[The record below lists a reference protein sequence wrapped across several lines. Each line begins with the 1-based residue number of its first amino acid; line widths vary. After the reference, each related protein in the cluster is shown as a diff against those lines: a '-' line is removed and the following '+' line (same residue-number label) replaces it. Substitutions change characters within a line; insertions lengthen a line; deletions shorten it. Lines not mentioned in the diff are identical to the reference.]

1 MTIDELIDQ
10 LQANGYKNHSRAA
23 FKQKLYNSPSFRRE
37 LYDANGFKSHG
48 IGYKD
53 FESKLNINN
62 GTIAQS
68 NSEYE
73 EDKRTKSIDDGAD
86 KDGQGVIDFAQ
97 NVVRHVTDGLMSSSS
112 GLSKAI
118 GNTAISLYGGV
129 TGSDMTNTHAEFN
142 KSMDDARDKLQAL
155 MGSPINYISD
165 QIDSDDEDAAAAKSV
180 KRYKEER
187 EAQNKRYEL
196 EVWDD
201 TKGVGENIVSLP
213 YKVLSQP
220 VEALSIALSTTGDI
234 FLAKSSVGTRF
245 FGMGVDG
252 AYDELK
258 KINAE
263 NPDLH
268 LDDHPNIALGYS
280 ASVGVIQGLFEK
292 YSVDKILGPAA
303 SKRAA
308 NYVLNKAV
316 REITKRGGVIT
327 TELLEKE
334 VAAVSRRIGTKV
346 GAAALNTLVATGVE
360 GSEEL
365 FTEMGNDAI
374 RIMTNHIGSGLGI
387 DGDIFDIDEMKN
399 TAAERYLTNFA
410 AGAVGGAG
418 LGMTHGLFNN
428 SSDYIRYTYAT
439 ENNKDEARA
448 QIDSEI
454 QNSRKY
460 SDEMKSALLGYS
472 ELMHDMSTKIDN
484 DADIDTKKKMMA
496 LLGSKSYQISKVQS
510 LEQKIAT
517 IDDSLKEAQQPL
529 LDREKAKLAHINNV
543 ILATYKGNDLVYNEK
558 DGQYTKTIGDETSTI
573 SELEY
578 MIGSVAQLQ
587 DKRKDGD
594 ATDDEDGSFADDDAD
609 LISDLTR
616 GVEAVSDIPVEVIK
630 PLDVGTKIEY
640 NGVRGEVVEIDRLKD
655 GSIRS
660 IKLKDDDGNDTF
672 VFING
677 KDIEEYGIQI
687 ISDENTRQTND
698 DGSVG
703 EENQSEAQTEDGGI
717 SEGEST
723 ITAVEGEPSDIGIAD
738 DDGSTKEGQ
747 KEQEP
752 LYKSDPGYV
761 SELEKEHSRLTKER
775 DEYISDIAELKAI
788 DPTFD
793 ENGEETAKAQRIYD
807 DGIKNAEEKA
817 RTNSIN
823 KRRDAD
829 IKKAKDIGKRKGI
842 DVTKTIENIN
852 KKYDEE
858 LGENQKE
865 NEVGHT
871 KVSRVLDSQIDDENF
886 PRENIESHPI
896 FQSNARKAKESKGRA
911 EGKAFKKTL
920 ANGEVIT
927 GKYILINKNDVFA
940 SHRAHSFSKTPGVP
954 VNKNGN
960 TFNDN
965 DYERSKTAQAKQI
978 KDANNYDQRAI
989 EDPVLIDRN
998 GVVKSGNGR
1007 TISRQMSNAKS
1018 SQKYTNELKERAE
1031 EFGFT
1036 KEQVEAIG
1044 DEDVMLAVEL
1054 DGDPV
1059 YTTKEYAKYNEDSTK
1074 KKTPTEDAIVKA
1086 KSLDEK
1092 TISQMASVFEDSDV
1106 MSDLSLSDIDRLRN
1120 ILINNG
1126 VISETNQSL
1135 YFDEN
1140 GKLTASGSELIEN
1153 ILLASI
1159 FNENEIRTLSKLPSI
1174 RKKLAQNRVRLLNNR
1189 RKEET
1194 SVINLV
1200 RRAISIIGL
1209 STSYSGSFEDKLE
1222 QYITQSDMFDVV
1234 DSDKDVVLMAI
1245 LINDASKFRQL
1256 LDSLNNIVEGEDL
1269 FGNTIDSASVLSSV
1283 YDMVHDE
1290 LSDKQKLVL
1299 EKAGYNINI
1308 EEYEKQ
1314 EEGNETVSD
1323 KGKDGLTSGRQEGNI
1338 GTVSDGKNKSETGGK
1353 ENDRKKEGVDEVD
1366 RGKDIS
1372 YESDTSSKKKDSTE
1386 DVVNKDVKEAEEVG
1400 KDEKDKK
1407 TEASDSTDF
1416 EATDKK
1422 LADKIKKIDDEIDD
1436 IWADFNKL
1444 GISLTP
1450 EQQAENM
1457 AKAVRLMSLYAQ
1469 KGVYKLA
1476 QIINDAIK
1484 HFGRAKTEEF
1494 LPFLKKAYLASQS
1507 EVEDDIID
1515 KFDDVKSVRN
1525 FKILDDV
1532 SGIDTNRENNNV
1544 KIQEDES
1551 KEVNNKGHG
1560 ASGSFMDRTREIVE
1574 QGSLFGDD
1582 EVGGIIRSGEGKRGE
1597 VSQGRGG
1604 DERSVPSGRS
1614 RGDSKEGTLSGT
1626 VRLTNNVPIP
1636 GTIEPQQSPKKN
1648 YEPKSIDA
1656 PRTFN
1661 IKSHFE
1667 DNNTAIRTLL
1677 SIIKDGDRLATEA
1690 EKEIL
1695 AKYVGW
1701 GGIKAVN
1708 RIEGQAWSNAD
1719 MPYKEL
1725 FGELVELTKDFEAI
1739 GYSRLLND
1747 ISKSTLNAHYTGT
1760 DVIEG
1765 IYSALEHLGFKG
1777 GNILEPSAGIG
1788 NFIGFAPKNI
1798 MNNSSVTA
1806 IEIDRLT
1813 GKILEKLYPS
1823 ASTFIKGYEEVSMPL
1838 NGFDLIVSNIPFG
1851 NYGVATSRNDSPIV
1865 KKASKK
1871 IHNYFF
1877 AKALE
1882 QVKDGGIIAFVTSTG
1897 VMDSKGN
1904 EFLRQYISEN
1914 AWFIGAIRLPNKT
1927 FKGLAG
1933 TSVTTDIIFL
1943 KKTASPISNTDFI
1956 GTSDVEINGEVLSIN
1971 NYFKEN
1977 PNHVIGEY
1985 TIGRLYGGKQIAV
1998 EYKGENSIYD
2008 EISSIV
2014 KKGFPKNIVSAT
2026 QSIPQSHAHATVTN
2040 IEPNTIIYDKEG
2052 SYFITDAGIKRKIAN
2067 KHQAKVPSF
2076 IRLRDILKEQY
2087 RLEASPNVKDEEIE
2101 ANRALLNKEY
2111 DNYVSNFGALN
2122 TQDNKPFV
2130 MSDVFGYNLLG
2141 SELKDKDSNRYH
2153 KADIFKK
2160 RVINKNNRVDIADNL
2175 GDAISISINET
2186 GAIDIKRLASLLNVK
2201 EETLVEDYYGEL
2213 FYDSD
2218 GTVVDR
2224 EAYLSGNV
2232 KKKYKEAVSLS
2243 ESNPIYNKNVEA
2255 LEKVIPKDIPIE
2267 LIDINIGA
2275 RFVPIEYYRDF
2286 ATFIFNT
2293 QVEASYNRILDQYKF
2308 KGGNSAN
2315 VNLLYGTSR
2324 IDGYKLLEHA
2334 LHGSRPTIYDKID
2347 ESTTIVNQEETQLA
2361 IEKLEEIERVFRNW
2375 IVSDGNRASVLK
2387 RIYNDAFNTT
2397 IKREFSPKG
2406 FSINGS
2412 NSAITLA
2419 DHQVSAIKML
2429 VTNRGGIIDHIVGAG
2444 KTFLMISAAMKMKQL
2459 GIANKPTI
2467 IGLKS
2472 TIQDLVSDAK
2482 KLFPTASILS
2492 PSENDFSAQNRK
2504 SFLAKIQNN
2513 DWDIIIMSHEQFG
2526 YIPQD
2531 NEFQQN
2537 IIQQEIEEIEQA
2549 LLQSAGD
2556 TGPSKQQLSGLIK
2569 RKENLTKKLSELS
2582 SRDIDKE
2589 VINFRNIGIDHLFVD
2604 ESQYFKNLQYTTR
2617 INRVSGLGNP
2627 IGSKR
2632 SYNMLTAIRTL
2643 QAKNGGDKGVTFLS
2657 GTPISNSLVEMYLL
2671 LKYLRPTKLEELG
2684 YRTFDSWV
2692 KQFATQSS
2700 QMEFTVSGS
2709 VKLKNRFRE
2718 FVNIPELSILYNE
2731 IADIRNDNNLKLP
2744 KPVIRGGS
2752 PQLIAV
2758 KQSDEQLEWTDRLIE
2773 FSNQKHGDRDGSLIG
2788 KPNMSESQQSA
2799 AMLLVTNISNK
2810 LSVDLRL
2817 VDKNS
2822 PFNPDGKL
2830 AAAANVIKEEY
2841 DKSSGIKGT
2850 QLIFSDIGTPKSGRV
2865 MDDLQSFLEDQLN
2878 VSNDDI
2884 NLIFGEANDEGKRP
2898 SRSISKIKENIKEIL
2913 EYTDSQIDQ
2922 IIQDSKGSKDDFNA
2936 YSELRRLLIQHG
2948 IPESE
2953 IAFIHD
2959 YKTKKQREK
2968 LFKAVNEG
2976 SIRVVIGSTQKL
2988 GTGVNI
2994 QQRIVA
3000 LHHIDAKWNPADM
3013 EQRNGRGIRQKNMNK
3028 EVAVYNYGT
3037 ERTLDAYKYQLI
3049 STKQK
3054 FINQV
3059 KSGALSEDRYALEED
3074 GEDLAAS
3081 SITAILSGNPLL
3093 FEKAKTDSEVE
3104 KLRRSQRAFIAQQ
3117 SNIDSEIEALEH
3129 SIPNQQK
3136 FIEKRVKDID
3146 TTKANT
3152 MTNKDGELKP
3162 TWVIDGKRVDDN
3174 DTRVSLVKAKTDTV
3188 RNAEPGTTVLIG
3200 KVGGLQYIAQKV
3212 HNENAGLFTSDIQY
3226 KLVGEMEYKSNTL
3239 PFNAIEKLPADL
3251 EKAKTF
3257 LEKSKKDLESLK
3269 EKENRVW
3276 DKQNEL
3282 DQKII
3287 KQKQIN
3293 DSLANQNEESSL
3305 SQDKKN
3311 VSRGEVGLG
3320 FKEILQRTPLS
3331 NDSKKVLQFILK
3343 KFPYIA
3349 NNVDF
3354 IEDQKVWDDLVGSDE
3369 YGGWYATDDET
3380 GRIVILLN
3388 PKKKAGRD
3396 ETILHEVIHA
3406 FTQTIIDNPR
3416 TAAEREYVAQI
3427 TELYNKFK
3435 SIKGVSQTHAY
3446 IYDDIHEFVTYTM
3459 TNTPFQRFLRNRL
3472 STRSLF
3478 DKVIDAI
3485 RNMFGFPS
3493 NDIVNKVISSTKA
3506 IISTTDYSN
3515 IQERILDGYRA
3526 QKGAK
3531 IDISTQ
3537 GSNKTNKVYET
3548 KVETKSGKGETV
3560 QFKSSQGTNDYTS
3573 SDNIQREGDKVKS
3586 SGIGRTIA
3594 GVWNKF
3600 KNIQFTGTTK
3610 VKNAADVAHI
3620 MRLLEDK
3627 SVEHAFAVHI
3637 DSKGN
3642 SHIQFLSIGGVSGTV
3657 VDPKLVLSGVAKFK
3671 SKKVYLVHNHPSG
3684 NMTPSNA
3691 DRDITKKITEGLSSL
3706 TTEFE
3711 HIIMDTYKQE
3721 YLVLDKY
3728 GYTDGRFTREKREEG
3743 RKLSTHIFDGAKVL
3757 TEPLAKIT
3765 SSSDVAEFLYQK
3777 RFSVLP
3783 KNGYLILNQQN
3794 NIIGNFSFKGDVNVN
3809 ELLLSFGETATAKS
3823 VIMYGNS
3830 APLNLNAIS
3839 VRLNKLDVGLLDYVE
3854 VKGGGNDVKGAYDY
3868 ISAAGS
3874 GLLNEVQAKY
3884 GTNMVNEPVNDSSDL
3899 RFQILGEK
3907 GAAALDKY
3915 DEATHRMDNL
3925 EVARQMEEAGKTEK
3939 EIRRATGWERGVDKL
3954 WRYEILDI
3962 DLIKR
3967 FGDNTKIKSALRILG
3982 RGYEIELKQLD
3993 RFNDLI
3999 KAYPK
4004 LNRLKVR
4011 LGYLSTAA
4019 GSYGGDTIT
4028 LSEYK
4033 YRDVIKDIQFNLNR
4047 SGEFGGAYVL
4057 NDDYLLGKL
4066 NELTSTLLHEIQH
4079 AIQEIEG
4086 FARGGSPTQ
4095 FMNWNIERLR
4105 EDNEKNA
4112 EILRDLIKEGEKKGL
4127 SPSEV
4132 MSIGDGL
4139 IASNNLSKLQNAIY
4153 EYENAPELYRS
4164 LAGEVETRNVGQ
4176 RIGMTPEQRRETL
4189 LTETEDVAR
4198 EDQIVMMDGV
4208 EQAMSLSDSESQPI
4222 TEAESKTLTD
4232 WLNKAFGGA
4241 VKIFSD
4247 WEDFEKIAKERGVS
4261 DGDIDNVRL
4270 SIKKIGRTGKQIDF
4284 GSTNVSGVSK
4294 GLRNFFVRNL
4304 FDYDFNI
4311 ARTGS
4316 QYFSFN
4322 NGLVDGNI
4330 RVSNHTKADD
4340 NIRIGSRN
4348 SYDVEVYEDGT
4359 VHFDIDTIHNNL
4371 TSKDISKSLKAVQ
4384 DIMSKVIADS
4394 DALIKDIK
4402 TIFNTDKSIS
4412 EKKQDAFSYLS
4423 SKIDTSRIDSNL
4435 IDVFIPELAM
4445 SLNKAEQGVDFA
4457 KERYNEVIKKQ
4468 EDKKERLIAAL
4479 ERTRVNN
4486 EREKKAKEA
4495 YNRFKKGEITAEEY
4509 SKEHSRIYNNSDIK
4523 LLQYPD
4529 GTVYGAVL
4537 PDGSMYLNPERLN
4550 ANTPIHE
4557 HTHLFNQVIQKT
4569 NPKLWDKIVEA
4580 TKKTEL
4586 WEEVKNDPNYA
4597 NLKTD
4602 SQIADEVFSRFVGD
4616 KGEGSWQERIAKAD
4630 SKSRL
4635 AKVGE
4640 LIKEYWNA
4648 IKEFFGVDI
4657 YKGMTADDFAN
4668 MTLDKL
4674 FSGKEIKGAE
4684 EAIGVKDD
4692 KSVVKK
4698 MMIGGK
4704 EVEVKTL
4711 PQVTNGFYS
4720 PIEKKLL
4727 DEKATN
4733 LSATKWLERLGKGDE
4748 MQFTGLKDF
4757 LESKKPNEQVKK
4769 SDIQDFMR
4777 DNRIEVVEVV
4787 KLDRPFREI
4796 KKAFENVGNEWEE
4809 VYGGVY
4815 AKLSDKSNEYE
4826 RRYNLKINGVEYGRD
4841 FTYLDAKSYV
4851 EANAQTNPEKNRS
4864 KFSQYQLEGQKENYK
4879 EIMIVLPREGSMKK
4893 VGDYTVPSAHK
4904 YGEDL
4909 ADNRRV
4915 VHLRMNTRTDADG
4928 NKVLFLEEVQSD
4940 HNQEARKKGVRNE
4953 KEMKR
4958 ISELADLFLEDR
4970 TKNQEG
4976 TPERI
4981 EYEKLTARNNTQG
4994 VPDAPFIKD
5003 TNATT
5008 KLGLKVAL
5016 KEAVAQGADKISWTT
5031 GEQQNERYDLSKQ
5044 VDWINAE
5051 KTQKGDYKI
5060 EVGHK
5065 DNRPMETQYL
5075 KENELEPNLGKE
5087 LATKIINDGGGMYK
5101 GLDLKVGGKGMK
5113 GFYGEPSEGKLGIV
5127 GQVAKSLFKQEPKTV
5142 EIETEK
5148 YKDADLRIDEQKD
5161 GTFSIIENPNS
5172 SNKKIIASGL
5182 KNMNEVK
5189 SFINT
5194 TTQHAI
5200 TITPEMRQQV
5210 QEGLPLFNVGLDVA
5224 RFMVKSQLKSDKVM
5238 FNISDKYWNDLGKVV
5253 NDAKNVE
5260 DLNNAL
5266 DIISDAIFQKYSK
5279 KRAVISNNRVRA
5291 QVRMLQST
5299 NPREMATVISNAGV
5313 MFKTDA
5319 DDYSE
5324 GDLEKLKK
5332 PAEDMLTKSRIDIG
5346 QKWNEVLKN
5355 YPSSVRYLVY
5365 RGIYKFISKESEAYP
5380 IGYIKEAFD
5389 STIQRFSESDSPQN
5403 FDFYT
5408 EYNQSIID
5416 LLGEDR
5422 DSVINVDT
5430 DNGISGT
5437 WIKMNKAS
5445 DSNDIEATKI
5455 KVAAASNGT
5464 SWCTKQTDT
5473 SGTGAKKVIEEDNHD
5488 FYVFFPKNTTQA
5500 TIAIVP
5506 IREGEEEQLVNNS
5519 WYTGVFKQSNAS
5531 DNNVDP
5537 EYYETVNQLAKKT
5550 KDKDLAYTLEKI
5562 GYSGLSKEEIKE
5574 LQRQKDKVKLD
5585 WFENHSGEI
5594 FTDEDIEDINRIYG
5608 ISIIVNGDQLG
5619 LHEWTEGIEEQL
5631 PESIRKDFGN
5641 KLFKSISYIELDA
5654 NFKDSQVQSL
5664 GNLQSIGGYA
5674 YFEDSQVQSLG
5685 NLQSIGGNAYFNGS
5699 PITSLGNLQSI
5710 GGNAYFEDSQVQS
5723 LGNLQSIGGYA
5734 NFNDSQVQSLG
5745 NLQSIGGDADFM
5757 DSKKNIFRLLKT
5769 GDNVAKEKALRIKDI
5784 FTNAHYS
5791 YLANLKNGGD
5801 IKLFNDFLP
5810 AEFRLRREEIDVNLS
5825 HNSDEIRFSMSES
5838 AVNQADKAATVG
5850 NTDPIGKVVINLNK
5864 SGATKEAQIK
5874 EFASAWITVMQRQSA
5889 SFINRGL
5896 ELVADTEYIK
5906 ETRGDAML
5914 ALQNAIADHTSKLK
5928 KTDKL
5933 IGWVKSFWVRVG
5945 KMLRINISSDR
5956 LKEMTIGEFLDIASA
5971 QLRYTNDIISELL
5984 ADSTSDNKAIE
5995 TEGKKSEENYREE
6008 SISEREKKLLDEY
6021 ESLIANMDNEGGKS
6035 DTRQNNMSIEEEY
6048 DFIGRDL
6055 SDNTQALVRTNGKEY
6070 DSMLQSLVGSAKKV
6084 VETIAFL
6091 MPTLKNA
6098 GISVTLHKST
6108 SSYYNAVANNG
6119 GSAIEATRSFA
6130 FYKDGQIHINIHK
6143 PGIKANVA
6151 IHEALHPIIRDLLV
6165 NNKPVFD
6172 RFVNDILNDK
6182 ELRKKYYDD
6191 FAMARYSHL
6200 DGDKISEEAIIE
6212 ASADII
6218 LARIIKGLD
6227 AASDSVFNRVLK
6239 YIKEALG
6246 KTYGKLFEHVN
6257 TRADFNA
6264 FANTLADGISKGM
6277 VISFN
6282 REGKAAIKE
6291 IVENAAS
6298 IADGNN
6304 TKNITGEKVDNDD
6317 AINNKKQASGL
6328 SQSIQDNRAQQKRA
6342 IQSKLTADILTN
6354 PDINWEHIAS
6364 KLVTSGVLTKDEVDD
6379 ILNGWRQKNA
6389 SVNTVGKN
6397 MSSDQTLMAI
6407 EGMAEL
6413 LHLRNMTE
6421 DDDVRITHEAMD
6433 ELVANLDGELSDS
6446 LLHYTP
6452 YEVKA
6457 TIKRIADSGLA
6468 HPVNILQIFHNVINS
6483 GNVPGHEKFIAMGI
6497 AISQLKSSLK
6507 KYKDIYKKTGDKH
6520 SADMVDSINDMLLR
6534 LAAASKT
6541 ASSLSGAALGIHSK
6555 LIELGGLTY
6564 EGQLIELDGIN
6575 KRGKNIEIEESDK
6588 KQINALVN
6596 KINELQAALDKAIT
6610 SNETKNDGDKEKET
6624 TYRTIRKVNAGKQP
6638 ILSKE
6643 VLLAKLRK
6651 LRASSTSFSLAMS
6664 VSDHSDMSYNEIIVE
6679 LIKVAHIDGAVTF
6692 KDVVEAVK
6700 GYDNQI
6706 TENDIYNAVISQ
6718 THESKAKR
6726 LSELAQREATTKR
6739 HARDIARLEK
6749 MIKDDIAAL
6758 LVNNKVPDT
6767 NRMHSIRK
6775 LLYDIE
6781 KNIYSIDTTGSIMAT
6796 QQNAIDQIRDNYDI
6810 AFLHPSPDKS
6820 TEDML
6825 SSIVNAIRMLHDAK
6839 YKAWIE
6845 ETYRNLKKEIDN
6857 INEAIKN
6864 GTFAKTVSPSNDTR
6878 KEIPTHIS
6886 VPVFDDDG
6894 EVIGIDEQEFNYG
6907 RILRDISTMRRE
6919 IEAIKNKY
6927 RNSESAYHKWYVR
6940 FRNTIGGSMAM
6951 MDLSYFAVQGYRALT
6966 LFWRNPKMFIQA
6978 FSKSISVMADE
6989 FSRNP
6994 GKADI
6999 IYKQIVENPYYQ
7011 RAVSLGLVIS
7021 DPEAHIHIKE
7031 EIGGDDYF
7039 DIIYDKTKN
7048 KKGLLASTINVPL
7061 KIRKKVKTASNAS
7074 FATHLNLISINTV
7087 SAYIERVVSKT
7098 GEQPSDKELEA
7109 IIRDVNN
7116 STGRPHFKQGSHGGK
7131 IAVGAS
7137 YVLWAPKLY
7146 ASQIFNIANIALDPI
7161 KLAYYASR
7169 GEKDMTRAY
7178 MYKAAN
7184 SVLAFAT
7191 TTAVIYGLR
7200 AMLAKIQCGD
7210 NVGYNT
7216 EKGTSR
7222 SNWMKIQCGDW
7233 SFDPTGNHRQWIRLG
7248 YNLIKTVQNE
7258 PPVDYRGEKISPS
7271 QQIFNVLR
7279 YKSNPA
7285 LAFVSS
7291 LFTGTDFMNRGYYAD
7306 DTSPMQIKSRGGVI
7320 KDAFIPIFGNNLV
7333 DLYKFA
7339 MSDNSERLRLKPLV
7353 AVEQVLGFGV
7363 TYIDP
7368 KEKEERKEIEK
7379 KEKADSKKEKSE
7391 DALQKLIKEGLPKEY
7406 SEGEFQDNVDWS
7418 NISLTDKQYKSKD
7431 GKRRQVFRHISDT
7444 NHDGK
7449 ENDCFVWRT
7458 RIRGKRKGEKYKE
7471 RVPCE

>member
-1 MTIDELIDQ
+1 LTIDELIDQ

-1209 STSYSGSFEDKLE
+1209 STSYSGSFEDKIE

-1457 AKAVRLMSLYAQ
+1457 AKAVRLMALYAQ

-1725 FGELVELTKDFEAI
+1725 FGELVELTKGFEAI

-1806 IEIDRLT
+1806 IELDRLT

-2014 KKGFPKNIVSAT
+2014 KKWFPKNIVSAT

-2040 IEPNTIIYDKEG
+2040 IEPNTIIYDKDG

-3226 KLVGEMEYKSNTL
+3226 KLVGGMEYKSNTL

-3293 DSLANQNEESSL
+3293 DSLANQNEEASL

-3560 QFKSSQGTNDYTS
+3560 QFKSSQGNNDYTS

-3642 SHIQFLSIGGVSGTV
+3642 SHIQFLSIGGISGTV
-3657 VDPKLVLSGVAKFK
+3657 VDPNLVLSGVAKFK

-3691 DRDITKKITEGLSSL
+3691 DRNITKNITEGLSSL

-3830 APLNLNAIS
+3830 APLNLNKIS
-3839 VRLNKLDVGLLDYVE
+3839 VQLNKLDVGLLDYVE

-3868 ISAAGS
+3868 ISAADS

-3884 GTNMVNEPVNDSSDL
+3884 GTNMVNEPVNDS
-3899 RFQILGEK
+3899 
-3907 GAAALDKY
+3907 
-3915 DEATHRMDNL
+3915 
-3925 EVARQMEEAGKTEK
+3925 
-3939 EIRRATGWERGVDKL
+3939 
-3954 WRYEILDI
+3954 
-3962 DLIKR
+3962 
-3967 FGDNTKIKSALRILG
+3967 
-3982 RGYEIELKQLD
+3982 
-3993 RFNDLI
+3993 
-3999 KAYPK
+3999 
-4004 LNRLKVR
+4004 
-4011 LGYLSTAA
+4011 
-4019 GSYGGDTIT
+4019 
-4028 LSEYK
+4028 
-4033 YRDVIKDIQFNLNR
+4033 
-4047 SGEFGGAYVL
+4047 
-4057 NDDYLLGKL
+4057 
-4066 NELTSTLLHEIQH
+4066 
-4079 AIQEIEG
+4079 
-4086 FARGGSPTQ
+4086 
-4095 FMNWNIERLR
+4095 
-4105 EDNEKNA
+4105 
-4112 EILRDLIKEGEKKGL
+4112 
-4127 SPSEV
+4127 
-4132 MSIGDGL
+4132 
-4139 IASNNLSKLQNAIY
+4139 
-4153 EYENAPELYRS
+4153 
-4164 LAGEVETRNVGQ
+4164 
-4176 RIGMTPEQRRETL
+4176 
-4189 LTETEDVAR
+4189 
-4198 EDQIVMMDGV
+4198 
-4208 EQAMSLSDSESQPI
+4208 SESQPI

-4241 VKIFSD
+4241 VRVLGLDAFNAR
-4247 WEDFEKIAKERGVS
+4247 AKELGVKP
-4261 DGDIDNVRL
+4261 I
-4270 SIKKIGRTGKQIDF
+4270 
-4284 GSTNVSGVSK
+4284 
-4294 GLRNFFVRNL
+4294 
-4304 FDYDFNI
+4304 
-4311 ARTGS
+4311 
-4316 QYFSFN
+4316 
-4322 NGLVDGNI
+4322 
-4330 RVSNHTKADD
+4330 
-4340 NIRIGSRN
+4340 
-4348 SYDVEVYEDGT
+4348 
-4359 VHFDIDTIHNNL
+4359 
-4371 TSKDISKSLKAVQ
+4371 
-4384 DIMSKVIADS
+4384 
-4394 DALIKDIK
+4394 DIK
-4402 TIFNTDKSIS
+4402 
-4412 EKKQDAFSYLS
+4412 
-4423 SKIDTSRIDSNL
+4423 
-4435 IDVFIPELAM
+4435 
-4445 SLNKAEQGVDFA
+4445 
-4457 KERYNEVIKKQ
+4457 
-4468 EDKKERLIAAL
+4468 
-4479 ERTRVNN
+4479 
-4486 EREKKAKEA
+4486 
-4495 YNRFKKGEITAEEY
+4495 
-4509 SKEHSRIYNNSDIK
+4509 
-4523 LLQYPD
+4523 YPD

-4537 PDGSMYLNPERLN
+4537 PDGSMYLNPKKIN

-5044 VDWINAE
+5044 VDEIGWQKNENGTYNITPKKDGSVIGTREMMANLTIKQIEDYVGKEVAE
-5051 KTQKGDYKI
+5051 KIQ
-5060 EVGHK
+5060 
-5065 DNRPMETQYL
+5065 
-5075 KENELEPNLGKE
+5075 NEEGKVW
-5087 LATKIINDGGGMYK
+5087 DGGSVKQGK
-5101 GLDLKVGGKGMK
+5101 LTGQQLKVGGKGMI
-5113 GFYGEPSEGKLGIV
+5113 GFYGNPSEGKLGIV
-5127 GQVAKSLFKQEPKTV
+5127 GQVAKSLFKQEPQTIELQNTV
-5142 EIETEK
+5142 TLSGNQNKILRFRDWVWANETKDYSFADAEK
-5148 YKDADLRIDEQKD
+5148 D
-5161 GTFSIIENPNS
+5161 IENNNELYAKYQS
-5172 SNKKIIASGL
+5172 SIP
-5182 KNMNEVK
+5182 
-5189 SFINT
+5189 
-5194 TTQHAI
+5194 TQHAI

-5473 SGTGAKKVIEEDNHD
+5473 SGTGAKKVIEEDDHD

-5574 LQRQKDKVKLD
+5574 IQRQKDKVKLD

-5654 NFKDSQVQSL
+5654 NFNGSQVQSLGNLQSIGGNAYFKGSQVQSLGNLQSIGGYANFNGSPITSLGNLQSIGGNAYFEDSQVQSLGNLQSIGGNAYFNGSQVQSLGNLQSIGGYANFNDSQVQSLGILQSIGGYAYFEGSQVQSLGNLQSIGGYAYFNGSQVQSLGNLQSIGGNANFNGSQVQSLGNLQSIGGHAYFNGSQVQSLGNLQSIGGNAYFKGSQVQSLGNLQSIGEYAYFEDSQVQSLGNLQSIGGNAYFKDSQVQSL
-5664 GNLQSIGGYA
+5664 GNLQSIGGNAYFNGSQVQSLGNLQSIGEYA

-6328 SQSIQDNRAQQKRA
+6328 SQSIQDNRSQQKRA

-6664 VSDHSDMSYNEIIVE
+6664 VSDPSDMSYNEIIVE

-7291 LFTGTDFMNRGYYAD
+7291 LFTGTDFMNRRYYAD
-7306 DTSPMQIKSRGGVI
+7306 DTSPMQIKSRVGVI

>member
-1 MTIDELIDQ
+1 LTIDELIDQ

-308 NYVLNKAV
+308 NYVLNKAA
-316 REITKRGGVIT
+316 REVAKRGGVIT

-543 ILATYKGNDLVYNEK
+543 ILATYKGNDLVYDEK

-1209 STSYSGSFEDKLE
+1209 STSYSGSFEDKIE

-1457 AKAVRLMSLYAQ
+1457 AKAVRLMALYAQ

-1806 IEIDRLT
+1806 IELDRLT

-3293 DSLANQNEESSL
+3293 DSLANQNEEASL

-3560 QFKSSQGTNDYTS
+3560 QFKSSQGNNDYTS

-3642 SHIQFLSIGGVSGTV
+3642 SHIQFLSIGGVTGTV

-3711 HIIMDTYKQE
+3711 HIIMDTYKHE

-3830 APLNLNAIS
+3830 APLNLNKIS
-3839 VRLNKLDVGLLDYVE
+3839 VQLNKLDVGLLDYVE

-3868 ISAAGS
+3868 ISAADS

-3884 GTNMVNEPVNDSSDL
+3884 GTNMVNEPVNDS
-3899 RFQILGEK
+3899 
-3907 GAAALDKY
+3907 
-3915 DEATHRMDNL
+3915 
-3925 EVARQMEEAGKTEK
+3925 
-3939 EIRRATGWERGVDKL
+3939 
-3954 WRYEILDI
+3954 
-3962 DLIKR
+3962 
-3967 FGDNTKIKSALRILG
+3967 
-3982 RGYEIELKQLD
+3982 
-3993 RFNDLI
+3993 
-3999 KAYPK
+3999 
-4004 LNRLKVR
+4004 
-4011 LGYLSTAA
+4011 
-4019 GSYGGDTIT
+4019 
-4028 LSEYK
+4028 
-4033 YRDVIKDIQFNLNR
+4033 
-4047 SGEFGGAYVL
+4047 
-4057 NDDYLLGKL
+4057 
-4066 NELTSTLLHEIQH
+4066 
-4079 AIQEIEG
+4079 
-4086 FARGGSPTQ
+4086 
-4095 FMNWNIERLR
+4095 
-4105 EDNEKNA
+4105 
-4112 EILRDLIKEGEKKGL
+4112 
-4127 SPSEV
+4127 
-4132 MSIGDGL
+4132 
-4139 IASNNLSKLQNAIY
+4139 
-4153 EYENAPELYRS
+4153 
-4164 LAGEVETRNVGQ
+4164 
-4176 RIGMTPEQRRETL
+4176 
-4189 LTETEDVAR
+4189 
-4198 EDQIVMMDGV
+4198 
-4208 EQAMSLSDSESQPI
+4208 SESQPI

-4241 VKIFSD
+4241 VRVLGLDAFK
-4247 WEDFEKIAKERGVS
+4247 ARVKELG
-4261 DGDIDNVRL
+4261 IDVRL
-4270 SIKKIGRTGKQIDF
+4270 MTGLWHGSPHRFDRFSTEFMGTGEGVQAFGWGLYFTDLESIARNYADVLGNKQNKRPYILVGKGKQELIPHQLF
-4284 GSTNVSGVSK
+4284 PNLSSGLQDSVYSALLSSDTVEGAIEWSKKNQWDYKKVNIELEKLK
-4294 GLRNFFVRNL
+4294 GLQYERVTNKNLYKVSLHQGKRPEQYTWLEWDRSLNNEQWDKLDKQVELEFGERAFYEFVKNNKNAFNGETIYKEFSKFIGGDKEASL
-4304 FDYDFNI
+4304 FLLRSGI
-4311 ARTGS
+4311 
-4316 QYFSFN
+4316 
-4322 NGLVDGNI
+4322 DG
-4330 RVSNHTKADD
+4330 
-4340 NIRIGSRN
+4340 
-4348 SYDVEVYEDGT
+4348 
-4359 VHFDIDTIHNNL
+4359 
-4371 TSKDISKSLKAVQ
+4371 
-4384 DIMSKVIADS
+4384 
-4394 DALIKDIK
+4394 IKYPAE
-4402 TIFNTDKSIS
+4402 SIS
-4412 EKKQDAFSYLS
+4412 RGATSDNARGFNYVVFDENAIT
-4423 SKIDTSRIDSNL
+4423 ID
-4435 IDVFIPELAM
+4435 
-4445 SLNKAEQGVDFA
+4445 
-4457 KERYNEVIKKQ
+4457 EVVKLMKT
-4468 EDKKERLIAAL
+4468 K
-4479 ERTRVNN
+4479 
-4486 EREKKAKEA
+4486 
-4495 YNRFKKGEITAEEY
+4495 YGEI
-4509 SKEHSRIYNNSDIK
+4509 
-4523 LLQYPD
+4523 
-4529 GTVYGAVL
+4529 YGAVL
-4537 PDGSMYLNPERLN
+4537 PDGSMYLNPEKLN

-4557 HTHLFNQVIQKT
+4557 YTHLFNQVIQKT
-4569 NPKLWDKIVEA
+4569 NPKLWNRMVEA
-4580 TKKTEL
+4580 VKGIGL
-4586 WEEVKNDPNYA
+4586 WNEVKNDHNYA

-4602 SQIADEVFSRFVGD
+4602 SQIADEVYSRLTGK
-4616 KGEGSWQERIAKAD
+4616 KGEKDWQDRIAKAD

-4635 AKVGE
+4635 ARIRE
-4640 LIKEYWNA
+4640 LIKEYWNNVMD
-4648 IKEFFGVDI
+4648 FFGI
-4657 YKGMTADDFAN
+4657 KNMTADDFAN

-4727 DEKATN
+4727 DEKVTN

-4769 SDIQDFMR
+4769 SELQDFMKE
-4777 DNRIEVVEVV
+4777 NRIEVVEVV

-5044 VDWINAE
+5044 VDEIGWQKNENGTYNITPKKDGSVIGTREMMANLTIKQIEDYVGKEVAE
-5051 KTQKGDYKI
+5051 KIQ
-5060 EVGHK
+5060 
-5065 DNRPMETQYL
+5065 
-5075 KENELEPNLGKE
+5075 NEEGKVW
-5087 LATKIINDGGGMYK
+5087 DGGSVKQGK
-5101 GLDLKVGGKGMK
+5101 LTGQQLKVGGKGMI
-5113 GFYGEPSEGKLGIV
+5113 GFYGNPSEGKLGIV
-5127 GQVAKSLFKQEPKTV
+5127 GQVAKSLFKQEPQTIELQNTV
-5142 EIETEK
+5142 TLSGNQNKILRFRDWVWANETKDYSFADAEK
-5148 YKDADLRIDEQKD
+5148 D
-5161 GTFSIIENPNS
+5161 IENNNELYAKYQS
-5172 SNKKIIASGL
+5172 SIP
-5182 KNMNEVK
+5182 
-5189 SFINT
+5189 
-5194 TTQHAI
+5194 TQHAI

-5473 SGTGAKKVIEEDNHD
+5473 SGTGAKKVIEEDDHD

-5574 LQRQKDKVKLD
+5574 IQRQKDKVKLD

-5654 NFKDSQVQSL
+5654 YFNGSQVQSLGNLQSIGGNAYFKGSQVQSL

-5674 YFEDSQVQSLG
+5674 NFNGSPITSLGNLQSIGGNAYFKGSQVQSLGNLQSIGGNANFEDSQVQSLG

-5710 GGNAYFEDSQVQS
+5710 GGNANFEDSQVQS

-6664 VSDHSDMSYNEIIVE
+6664 VSDPSDMSYNEIIVE

-6864 GTFAKTVSPSNDTR
+6864 GTFAKTVSSSNDTR

-7291 LFTGTDFMNRGYYAD
+7291 LFTGTDFMNRRYYAD

>member
-1 MTIDELIDQ
+1 LTIDELIDQ

-543 ILATYKGNDLVYNEK
+543 ILATYKGNDLVYDEK

-1283 YDMVHDE
+1283 YDMVQDE

-1416 EATDKK
+1416 EAT
-1422 LADKIKKIDDEIDD
+1422 
-1436 IWADFNKL
+1436 
-1444 GISLTP
+1444 
-1450 EQQAENM
+1450 
-1457 AKAVRLMSLYAQ
+1457 
-1469 KGVYKLA
+1469 
-1476 QIINDAIK
+1476 
-1484 HFGRAKTEEF
+1484 
-1494 LPFLKKAYLASQS
+1494 
-1507 EVEDDIID
+1507 
-1515 KFDDVKSVRN
+1515 
-1525 FKILDDV
+1525 
-1532 SGIDTNRENNNV
+1532 
-1544 KIQEDES
+1544 
-1551 KEVNNKGHG
+1551 
-1560 ASGSFMDRTREIVE
+1560 
-1574 QGSLFGDD
+1574 
-1582 EVGGIIRSGEGKRGE
+1582 
-1597 VSQGRGG
+1597 
-1604 DERSVPSGRS
+1604 
-1614 RGDSKEGTLSGT
+1614 
-1626 VRLTNNVPIP
+1626 
-1636 GTIEPQQSPKKN
+1636 
-1648 YEPKSIDA
+1648 
-1656 PRTFN
+1656 
-1661 IKSHFE
+1661 
-1667 DNNTAIRTLL
+1667 
-1677 SIIKDGDRLATEA
+1677 
-1690 EKEIL
+1690 
-1695 AKYVGW
+1695 
-1701 GGIKAVN
+1701 
-1708 RIEGQAWSNAD
+1708 
-1719 MPYKEL
+1719 
-1725 FGELVELTKDFEAI
+1725 
-1739 GYSRLLND
+1739 
-1747 ISKSTLNAHYTGT
+1747 
-1760 DVIEG
+1760 
-1765 IYSALEHLGFKG
+1765 
-1777 GNILEPSAGIG
+1777 
-1788 NFIGFAPKNI
+1788 
-1798 MNNSSVTA
+1798 
-1806 IEIDRLT
+1806 
-1813 GKILEKLYPS
+1813 
-1823 ASTFIKGYEEVSMPL
+1823 
-1838 NGFDLIVSNIPFG
+1838 
-1851 NYGVATSRNDSPIV
+1851 
-1865 KKASKK
+1865 
-1871 IHNYFF
+1871 
-1877 AKALE
+1877 
-1882 QVKDGGIIAFVTSTG
+1882 
-1897 VMDSKGN
+1897 
-1904 EFLRQYISEN
+1904 
-1914 AWFIGAIRLPNKT
+1914 
-1927 FKGLAG
+1927 
-1933 TSVTTDIIFL
+1933 
-1943 KKTASPISNTDFI
+1943 
-1956 GTSDVEINGEVLSIN
+1956 
-1971 NYFKEN
+1971 
-1977 PNHVIGEY
+1977 
-1985 TIGRLYGGKQIAV
+1985 
-1998 EYKGENSIYD
+1998 
-2008 EISSIV
+2008 
-2014 KKGFPKNIVSAT
+2014 
-2026 QSIPQSHAHATVTN
+2026 
-2040 IEPNTIIYDKEG
+2040 
-2052 SYFITDAGIKRKIAN
+2052 
-2067 KHQAKVPSF
+2067 
-2076 IRLRDILKEQY
+2076 
-2087 RLEASPNVKDEEIE
+2087 
-2101 ANRALLNKEY
+2101 
-2111 DNYVSNFGALN
+2111 
-2122 TQDNKPFV
+2122 
-2130 MSDVFGYNLLG
+2130 
-2141 SELKDKDSNRYH
+2141 
-2153 KADIFKK
+2153 
-2160 RVINKNNRVDIADNL
+2160 
-2175 GDAISISINET
+2175 
-2186 GAIDIKRLASLLNVK
+2186 
-2201 EETLVEDYYGEL
+2201 
-2213 FYDSD
+2213 
-2218 GTVVDR
+2218 
-2224 EAYLSGNV
+2224 
-2232 KKKYKEAVSLS
+2232 
-2243 ESNPIYNKNVEA
+2243 
-2255 LEKVIPKDIPIE
+2255 
-2267 LIDINIGA
+2267 
-2275 RFVPIEYYRDF
+2275 
-2286 ATFIFNT
+2286 
-2293 QVEASYNRILDQYKF
+2293 
-2308 KGGNSAN
+2308 
-2315 VNLLYGTSR
+2315 
-2324 IDGYKLLEHA
+2324 
-2334 LHGSRPTIYDKID
+2334 
-2347 ESTTIVNQEETQLA
+2347 
-2361 IEKLEEIERVFRNW
+2361 
-2375 IVSDGNRASVLK
+2375 
-2387 RIYNDAFNTT
+2387 
-2397 IKREFSPKG
+2397 
-2406 FSINGS
+2406 
-2412 NSAITLA
+2412 
-2419 DHQVSAIKML
+2419 
-2429 VTNRGGIIDHIVGAG
+2429 
-2444 KTFLMISAAMKMKQL
+2444 
-2459 GIANKPTI
+2459 
-2467 IGLKS
+2467 
-2472 TIQDLVSDAK
+2472 
-2482 KLFPTASILS
+2482 
-2492 PSENDFSAQNRK
+2492 
-2504 SFLAKIQNN
+2504 
-2513 DWDIIIMSHEQFG
+2513 
-2526 YIPQD
+2526 
-2531 NEFQQN
+2531 
-2537 IIQQEIEEIEQA
+2537 
-2549 LLQSAGD
+2549 
-2556 TGPSKQQLSGLIK
+2556 
-2569 RKENLTKKLSELS
+2569 
-2582 SRDIDKE
+2582 
-2589 VINFRNIGIDHLFVD
+2589 
-2604 ESQYFKNLQYTTR
+2604 
-2617 INRVSGLGNP
+2617 
-2627 IGSKR
+2627 
-2632 SYNMLTAIRTL
+2632 
-2643 QAKNGGDKGVTFLS
+2643 
-2657 GTPISNSLVEMYLL
+2657 
-2671 LKYLRPTKLEELG
+2671 
-2684 YRTFDSWV
+2684 
-2692 KQFATQSS
+2692 
-2700 QMEFTVSGS
+2700 
-2709 VKLKNRFRE
+2709 
-2718 FVNIPELSILYNE
+2718 
-2731 IADIRNDNNLKLP
+2731 
-2744 KPVIRGGS
+2744 
-2752 PQLIAV
+2752 
-2758 KQSDEQLEWTDRLIE
+2758 
-2773 FSNQKHGDRDGSLIG
+2773 
-2788 KPNMSESQQSA
+2788 
-2799 AMLLVTNISNK
+2799 
-2810 LSVDLRL
+2810 
-2817 VDKNS
+2817 
-2822 PFNPDGKL
+2822 
-2830 AAAANVIKEEY
+2830 
-2841 DKSSGIKGT
+2841 
-2850 QLIFSDIGTPKSGRV
+2850 
-2865 MDDLQSFLEDQLN
+2865 
-2878 VSNDDI
+2878 
-2884 NLIFGEANDEGKRP
+2884 
-2898 SRSISKIKENIKEIL
+2898 
-2913 EYTDSQIDQ
+2913 
-2922 IIQDSKGSKDDFNA
+2922 
-2936 YSELRRLLIQHG
+2936 
-2948 IPESE
+2948 
-2953 IAFIHD
+2953 
-2959 YKTKKQREK
+2959 
-2968 LFKAVNEG
+2968 
-2976 SIRVVIGSTQKL
+2976 
-2988 GTGVNI
+2988 
-2994 QQRIVA
+2994 
-3000 LHHIDAKWNPADM
+3000 
-3013 EQRNGRGIRQKNMNK
+3013 
-3028 EVAVYNYGT
+3028 
-3037 ERTLDAYKYQLI
+3037 
-3049 STKQK
+3049 
-3054 FINQV
+3054 
-3059 KSGALSEDRYALEED
+3059 
-3074 GEDLAAS
+3074 
-3081 SITAILSGNPLL
+3081 
-3093 FEKAKTDSEVE
+3093 
-3104 KLRRSQRAFIAQQ
+3104 
-3117 SNIDSEIEALEH
+3117 
-3129 SIPNQQK
+3129 
-3136 FIEKRVKDID
+3136 
-3146 TTKANT
+3146 
-3152 MTNKDGELKP
+3152 
-3162 TWVIDGKRVDDN
+3162 
-3174 DTRVSLVKAKTDTV
+3174 
-3188 RNAEPGTTVLIG
+3188 
-3200 KVGGLQYIAQKV
+3200 
-3212 HNENAGLFTSDIQY
+3212 
-3226 KLVGEMEYKSNTL
+3226 
-3239 PFNAIEKLPADL
+3239 
-3251 EKAKTF
+3251 
-3257 LEKSKKDLESLK
+3257 
-3269 EKENRVW
+3269 
-3276 DKQNEL
+3276 
-3282 DQKII
+3282 
-3287 KQKQIN
+3287 
-3293 DSLANQNEESSL
+3293 
-3305 SQDKKN
+3305 DKKN

-3560 QFKSSQGTNDYTS
+3560 QFKSSQGNNDYTS

-3642 SHIQFLSIGGVSGTV
+3642 SHIQFLSIGGISGTV

-3691 DRDITKKITEGLSSL
+3691 DRNITKNITEGLSSL

-3830 APLNLNAIS
+3830 APLNLNKIS
-3839 VRLNKLDVGLLDYVE
+3839 VQLNKLDVGLLDYVE

-3868 ISAAGS
+3868 ISAADS

-3884 GTNMVNEPVNDSSDL
+3884 GTNMVNEPVNDS
-3899 RFQILGEK
+3899 
-3907 GAAALDKY
+3907 
-3915 DEATHRMDNL
+3915 
-3925 EVARQMEEAGKTEK
+3925 
-3939 EIRRATGWERGVDKL
+3939 
-3954 WRYEILDI
+3954 
-3962 DLIKR
+3962 
-3967 FGDNTKIKSALRILG
+3967 
-3982 RGYEIELKQLD
+3982 
-3993 RFNDLI
+3993 
-3999 KAYPK
+3999 
-4004 LNRLKVR
+4004 
-4011 LGYLSTAA
+4011 
-4019 GSYGGDTIT
+4019 
-4028 LSEYK
+4028 
-4033 YRDVIKDIQFNLNR
+4033 
-4047 SGEFGGAYVL
+4047 
-4057 NDDYLLGKL
+4057 
-4066 NELTSTLLHEIQH
+4066 
-4079 AIQEIEG
+4079 
-4086 FARGGSPTQ
+4086 
-4095 FMNWNIERLR
+4095 
-4105 EDNEKNA
+4105 
-4112 EILRDLIKEGEKKGL
+4112 
-4127 SPSEV
+4127 
-4132 MSIGDGL
+4132 
-4139 IASNNLSKLQNAIY
+4139 
-4153 EYENAPELYRS
+4153 
-4164 LAGEVETRNVGQ
+4164 
-4176 RIGMTPEQRRETL
+4176 
-4189 LTETEDVAR
+4189 
-4198 EDQIVMMDGV
+4198 
-4208 EQAMSLSDSESQPI
+4208 SESQPI

-4241 VKIFSD
+4241 VRVLGLDAFNAR
-4247 WEDFEKIAKERGVS
+4247 AKELGVKP
-4261 DGDIDNVRL
+4261 I
-4270 SIKKIGRTGKQIDF
+4270 
-4284 GSTNVSGVSK
+4284 
-4294 GLRNFFVRNL
+4294 
-4304 FDYDFNI
+4304 
-4311 ARTGS
+4311 
-4316 QYFSFN
+4316 
-4322 NGLVDGNI
+4322 
-4330 RVSNHTKADD
+4330 
-4340 NIRIGSRN
+4340 
-4348 SYDVEVYEDGT
+4348 
-4359 VHFDIDTIHNNL
+4359 
-4371 TSKDISKSLKAVQ
+4371 
-4384 DIMSKVIADS
+4384 
-4394 DALIKDIK
+4394 DIK
-4402 TIFNTDKSIS
+4402 
-4412 EKKQDAFSYLS
+4412 
-4423 SKIDTSRIDSNL
+4423 
-4435 IDVFIPELAM
+4435 
-4445 SLNKAEQGVDFA
+4445 
-4457 KERYNEVIKKQ
+4457 
-4468 EDKKERLIAAL
+4468 
-4479 ERTRVNN
+4479 
-4486 EREKKAKEA
+4486 
-4495 YNRFKKGEITAEEY
+4495 
-4509 SKEHSRIYNNSDIK
+4509 
-4523 LLQYPD
+4523 YPD

-4537 PDGSMYLNPERLN
+4537 PDGSMYLNPKKIN

-5044 VDWINAE
+5044 VDEIGWQKNENGTYNITPKKDGSVIGTREMMANLTIKQIEDYVGKEVAE
-5051 KTQKGDYKI
+5051 KIQ
-5060 EVGHK
+5060 
-5065 DNRPMETQYL
+5065 
-5075 KENELEPNLGKE
+5075 NEEGKVW
-5087 LATKIINDGGGMYK
+5087 DGGSVKQGK
-5101 GLDLKVGGKGMK
+5101 LTGQQLKVGGKGMI
-5113 GFYGEPSEGKLGIV
+5113 GFYGNPSEGKLGIV
-5127 GQVAKSLFKQEPKTV
+5127 GQVAKSLFKQEPQTIELQNTV
-5142 EIETEK
+5142 TLSGNQNKILRFRDWVWANETKDYSFADAEK
-5148 YKDADLRIDEQKD
+5148 D
-5161 GTFSIIENPNS
+5161 IENNNELYAKYQS
-5172 SNKKIIASGL
+5172 SIP
-5182 KNMNEVK
+5182 
-5189 SFINT
+5189 
-5194 TTQHAI
+5194 TQHAI

-5473 SGTGAKKVIEEDNHD
+5473 SGTGAKKVIEEDDHD

-5574 LQRQKDKVKLD
+5574 IQRQKDKVKLD

-5654 NFKDSQVQSL
+5654 NFNGSQVQSLGNLQSIGGNAYFKGSQVQSLGNLQSIGGYANFNGSPITSLGNLQSIGGNAYFEDSQVQSLGNLQSIGGNAYFNGSQVQSLGNLQSIGGYANFNDSQVQSLGILQSIGGYAYFEGSQVQSLGNLQSIGGYAYFNGSQVQSLGNLQSIGGNANFNGSQVQSLGNLQSIGGHAYFNGSQVQSLGNLQSIGGNAYFKGSQVQSLGNLQSIGEYAYFEDSQVQSLGNLQSIGGNAYFKDSQVQSL
-5664 GNLQSIGGYA
+5664 GNLQSIGGNAYFNGSQVQSLGNLQSIGEYA

-6328 SQSIQDNRAQQKRA
+6328 SQSIQDNRSQQKRA

-6664 VSDHSDMSYNEIIVE
+6664 VSDPSDMSYNEIIVE

-7291 LFTGTDFMNRGYYAD
+7291 LFTGTDFMNRRYYAD
-7306 DTSPMQIKSRGGVI
+7306 DTSPMQIKSRVGVI

>member
-1353 ENDRKKEGVDEVD
+1353 EN
-1366 RGKDIS
+1366 
-1372 YESDTSSKKKDSTE
+1372 
-1386 DVVNKDVKEAEEVG
+1386 
-1400 KDEKDKK
+1400 
-1407 TEASDSTDF
+1407 
-1416 EATDKK
+1416 
-1422 LADKIKKIDDEIDD
+1422 
-1436 IWADFNKL
+1436 
-1444 GISLTP
+1444 
-1450 EQQAENM
+1450 
-1457 AKAVRLMSLYAQ
+1457 
-1469 KGVYKLA
+1469 
-1476 QIINDAIK
+1476 
-1484 HFGRAKTEEF
+1484 
-1494 LPFLKKAYLASQS
+1494 
-1507 EVEDDIID
+1507 
-1515 KFDDVKSVRN
+1515 
-1525 FKILDDV
+1525 
-1532 SGIDTNRENNNV
+1532 
-1544 KIQEDES
+1544 
-1551 KEVNNKGHG
+1551 
-1560 ASGSFMDRTREIVE
+1560 
-1574 QGSLFGDD
+1574 
-1582 EVGGIIRSGEGKRGE
+1582 
-1597 VSQGRGG
+1597 
-1604 DERSVPSGRS
+1604 
-1614 RGDSKEGTLSGT
+1614 
-1626 VRLTNNVPIP
+1626 
-1636 GTIEPQQSPKKN
+1636 
-1648 YEPKSIDA
+1648 
-1656 PRTFN
+1656 
-1661 IKSHFE
+1661 
-1667 DNNTAIRTLL
+1667 
-1677 SIIKDGDRLATEA
+1677 
-1690 EKEIL
+1690 
-1695 AKYVGW
+1695 
-1701 GGIKAVN
+1701 
-1708 RIEGQAWSNAD
+1708 
-1719 MPYKEL
+1719 
-1725 FGELVELTKDFEAI
+1725 
-1739 GYSRLLND
+1739 
-1747 ISKSTLNAHYTGT
+1747 
-1760 DVIEG
+1760 
-1765 IYSALEHLGFKG
+1765 
-1777 GNILEPSAGIG
+1777 
-1788 NFIGFAPKNI
+1788 
-1798 MNNSSVTA
+1798 
-1806 IEIDRLT
+1806 
-1813 GKILEKLYPS
+1813 
-1823 ASTFIKGYEEVSMPL
+1823 
-1838 NGFDLIVSNIPFG
+1838 
-1851 NYGVATSRNDSPIV
+1851 
-1865 KKASKK
+1865 
-1871 IHNYFF
+1871 
-1877 AKALE
+1877 
-1882 QVKDGGIIAFVTSTG
+1882 
-1897 VMDSKGN
+1897 
-1904 EFLRQYISEN
+1904 
-1914 AWFIGAIRLPNKT
+1914 
-1927 FKGLAG
+1927 
-1933 TSVTTDIIFL
+1933 
-1943 KKTASPISNTDFI
+1943 
-1956 GTSDVEINGEVLSIN
+1956 
-1971 NYFKEN
+1971 
-1977 PNHVIGEY
+1977 
-1985 TIGRLYGGKQIAV
+1985 
-1998 EYKGENSIYD
+1998 
-2008 EISSIV
+2008 
-2014 KKGFPKNIVSAT
+2014 
-2026 QSIPQSHAHATVTN
+2026 
-2040 IEPNTIIYDKEG
+2040 
-2052 SYFITDAGIKRKIAN
+2052 
-2067 KHQAKVPSF
+2067 
-2076 IRLRDILKEQY
+2076 
-2087 RLEASPNVKDEEIE
+2087 
-2101 ANRALLNKEY
+2101 
-2111 DNYVSNFGALN
+2111 
-2122 TQDNKPFV
+2122 
-2130 MSDVFGYNLLG
+2130 
-2141 SELKDKDSNRYH
+2141 
-2153 KADIFKK
+2153 
-2160 RVINKNNRVDIADNL
+2160 
-2175 GDAISISINET
+2175 
-2186 GAIDIKRLASLLNVK
+2186 
-2201 EETLVEDYYGEL
+2201 
-2213 FYDSD
+2213 
-2218 GTVVDR
+2218 
-2224 EAYLSGNV
+2224 
-2232 KKKYKEAVSLS
+2232 
-2243 ESNPIYNKNVEA
+2243 
-2255 LEKVIPKDIPIE
+2255 
-2267 LIDINIGA
+2267 
-2275 RFVPIEYYRDF
+2275 
-2286 ATFIFNT
+2286 
-2293 QVEASYNRILDQYKF
+2293 
-2308 KGGNSAN
+2308 
-2315 VNLLYGTSR
+2315 
-2324 IDGYKLLEHA
+2324 
-2334 LHGSRPTIYDKID
+2334 
-2347 ESTTIVNQEETQLA
+2347 
-2361 IEKLEEIERVFRNW
+2361 
-2375 IVSDGNRASVLK
+2375 
-2387 RIYNDAFNTT
+2387 
-2397 IKREFSPKG
+2397 
-2406 FSINGS
+2406 
-2412 NSAITLA
+2412 
-2419 DHQVSAIKML
+2419 
-2429 VTNRGGIIDHIVGAG
+2429 
-2444 KTFLMISAAMKMKQL
+2444 
-2459 GIANKPTI
+2459 
-2467 IGLKS
+2467 
-2472 TIQDLVSDAK
+2472 
-2482 KLFPTASILS
+2482 
-2492 PSENDFSAQNRK
+2492 
-2504 SFLAKIQNN
+2504 
-2513 DWDIIIMSHEQFG
+2513 
-2526 YIPQD
+2526 
-2531 NEFQQN
+2531 
-2537 IIQQEIEEIEQA
+2537 
-2549 LLQSAGD
+2549 
-2556 TGPSKQQLSGLIK
+2556 
-2569 RKENLTKKLSELS
+2569 
-2582 SRDIDKE
+2582 
-2589 VINFRNIGIDHLFVD
+2589 
-2604 ESQYFKNLQYTTR
+2604 
-2617 INRVSGLGNP
+2617 
-2627 IGSKR
+2627 
-2632 SYNMLTAIRTL
+2632 
-2643 QAKNGGDKGVTFLS
+2643 
-2657 GTPISNSLVEMYLL
+2657 
-2671 LKYLRPTKLEELG
+2671 
-2684 YRTFDSWV
+2684 
-2692 KQFATQSS
+2692 
-2700 QMEFTVSGS
+2700 
-2709 VKLKNRFRE
+2709 
-2718 FVNIPELSILYNE
+2718 
-2731 IADIRNDNNLKLP
+2731 
-2744 KPVIRGGS
+2744 
-2752 PQLIAV
+2752 
-2758 KQSDEQLEWTDRLIE
+2758 
-2773 FSNQKHGDRDGSLIG
+2773 
-2788 KPNMSESQQSA
+2788 
-2799 AMLLVTNISNK
+2799 
-2810 LSVDLRL
+2810 
-2817 VDKNS
+2817 
-2822 PFNPDGKL
+2822 
-2830 AAAANVIKEEY
+2830 
-2841 DKSSGIKGT
+2841 
-2850 QLIFSDIGTPKSGRV
+2850 
-2865 MDDLQSFLEDQLN
+2865 
-2878 VSNDDI
+2878 
-2884 NLIFGEANDEGKRP
+2884 
-2898 SRSISKIKENIKEIL
+2898 
-2913 EYTDSQIDQ
+2913 
-2922 IIQDSKGSKDDFNA
+2922 
-2936 YSELRRLLIQHG
+2936 
-2948 IPESE
+2948 
-2953 IAFIHD
+2953 
-2959 YKTKKQREK
+2959 
-2968 LFKAVNEG
+2968 
-2976 SIRVVIGSTQKL
+2976 
-2988 GTGVNI
+2988 
-2994 QQRIVA
+2994 
-3000 LHHIDAKWNPADM
+3000 
-3013 EQRNGRGIRQKNMNK
+3013 
-3028 EVAVYNYGT
+3028 
-3037 ERTLDAYKYQLI
+3037 
-3049 STKQK
+3049 
-3054 FINQV
+3054 
-3059 KSGALSEDRYALEED
+3059 
-3074 GEDLAAS
+3074 
-3081 SITAILSGNPLL
+3081 
-3093 FEKAKTDSEVE
+3093 
-3104 KLRRSQRAFIAQQ
+3104 
-3117 SNIDSEIEALEH
+3117 
-3129 SIPNQQK
+3129 
-3136 FIEKRVKDID
+3136 
-3146 TTKANT
+3146 
-3152 MTNKDGELKP
+3152 
-3162 TWVIDGKRVDDN
+3162 
-3174 DTRVSLVKAKTDTV
+3174 
-3188 RNAEPGTTVLIG
+3188 
-3200 KVGGLQYIAQKV
+3200 
-3212 HNENAGLFTSDIQY
+3212 
-3226 KLVGEMEYKSNTL
+3226 
-3239 PFNAIEKLPADL
+3239 
-3251 EKAKTF
+3251 
-3257 LEKSKKDLESLK
+3257 
-3269 EKENRVW
+3269 
-3276 DKQNEL
+3276 
-3282 DQKII
+3282 
-3287 KQKQIN
+3287 
-3293 DSLANQNEESSL
+3293 
-3305 SQDKKN
+3305 

-3868 ISAAGS
+3868 ISAADS

-4164 LAGEVETRNVGQ
+4164 LAGEVEARNVGQ

-5044 VDWINAE
+5044 VDEIGWQKNENGTYNITPKKDGSVIGTREMMANLTIKQIEDYVGKEVAE
-5051 KTQKGDYKI
+5051 KIQNEEGK
-5060 EVGHK
+5060 VG
-5065 DNRPMETQYL
+5065 
-5075 KENELEPNLGKE
+5075 
-5087 LATKIINDGGGMYK
+5087 DGGSVKQGK
-5101 GLDLKVGGKGMK
+5101 LTGQQLKVGGKGMI
-5113 GFYGEPSEGKLGIV
+5113 GFYGNPSEGKLGIV
-5127 GQVAKSLFKQEPKTV
+5127 GQVAKSLFKQEPQTIELQNTV
-5142 EIETEK
+5142 TLSGNQNKILRFRDWVWANETKDYSFADAEK
-5148 YKDADLRIDEQKD
+5148 D
-5161 GTFSIIENPNS
+5161 IENNNELYAKYQS
-5172 SNKKIIASGL
+5172 SIP
-5182 KNMNEVK
+5182 
-5189 SFINT
+5189 
-5194 TTQHAI
+5194 TQHAI

-5299 NPREMATVISNAGV
+5299 NPREMAAVISNAGV

-5332 PAEDMLTKSRIDIG
+5332 PAEDLLTKSRIDIG

-5365 RGIYKFISKESEAYP
+5365 RGIYKFVSKESEAYP

-5473 SGTGAKKVIEEDNHD
+5473 SGTGAKKVIEEDDHD

-5654 NFKDSQVQSL
+5654 NFN
-5664 GNLQSIGGYA
+5664 G
-5674 YFEDSQVQSLG
+5674 SQVQSLG
-5685 NLQSIGGNAYFNGS
+5685 NLQSIGGNAYFKG
-5699 PITSLGNLQSI
+5699 
-5710 GGNAYFEDSQVQS
+5710 SQVQS

-6664 VSDHSDMSYNEIIVE
+6664 VSDPSDMSYNEIIVE

-7291 LFTGTDFMNRGYYAD
+7291 LFTGTDFMNRRYYAD